1 VNSIELPDLVDPVM
15 LIAFEGWNDAGE
27 AATSAIDHLINVWQ
41 AEQVYEIDPEEFY
54 DFQVNRPHFHSAE
67 AGQREV
73 IWPTTTFHV
82 ARIPLANRD
91 VILVRGIEP
100 NIRWKAFSN
109 EVVHFAQSSNVS
121 LVLGI
126 GSLLADTAHTRPI
139 PVTATSQS
147 DSFPAAMN
155 FVPSDYEGPTGV
167 LGVII
172 DACSRDGIPSGSL
185 WSQVPH
191 YVATSPCP
199 KATLALL
206 SRIEEALDLA
216 IDYEDLTEEA
226 AEWEKDID
234 GITSDDDDLSAYV
247 KQLEETINEDLESQS
262 NIADEFER
270 YLRRRDKT

>member
-1 VNSIELPDLVDPVM
+1 MENLEIPSLVDPVM

-27 AATSAIDHLINVWQ
+27 AATGAVDHLINVWQ
-41 AEQVYEIDPEEFY
+41 AEEVFEIDPEMYY
-54 DFQVNRPHFHSAE
+54 DFQVNRPQFHSVE
-67 AGQREV
+67 AGNRTV
-73 IWPTTTFHV
+73 LWPSTTFHV
-82 ARIPLANRD
+82 ARIPLAHRD

-100 NIRWKAFSN
+100 NIRWKSFAS
-109 EVVHFAQSSNVS
+109 EVVHFAQTFNVS
-121 LVLGI
+121 LILGI
-126 GSLLADTAHTRPI
+126 GSLLSDTAHTRPI

-147 DSFPAAMN
+147 PDFPAHLN
-155 FVPSDYEGPTGV
+155 FVPSDYEGPTGI

-172 DACSRDGIPSGSL
+172 DACSRDGIPAGSL

-206 SRIEEALDLA
+206 SRIEEALDIA

-234 GITSDDDDLSAYV
+234 GIALDDEDLSAYV
-247 KQLEETINEDLESQS
+247 KQLEENVTDETDNSSD
-262 NIADEFER
+262 IADEFER
-270 YLRRRDKT
+270 YLRRRNSS

>member
-1 VNSIELPDLVDPVM
+1 MRD
-15 LIAFEGWNDAGE
+15 
-27 AATSAIDHLINVWQ
+27 
-41 AEQVYEIDPEEFY
+41 
-54 DFQVNRPHFHSAE
+54 
-67 AGQREV
+67 V
-73 IWPTTTFHV
+73 IWPSTTFHV
-82 ARIPLANRD
+82 ARIPLAHRD

-100 NIRWKAFSN
+100 NIRWKSFAA
-109 EVVHFAQSSNVS
+109 EVVHFAQTFNVS
-121 LVLGI
+121 LILGI

-147 DSFPAAMN
+147 PDFPANLN
-155 FVPSDYEGPTGV
+155 FVPSDYEGPTGI

-206 SRIEEALDLA
+206 SRIEEALDIA

-234 GITSDDDDLSAYV
+234 GIALDDDDLSAYV
-247 KQLEETINEDLESQS
+247 KQLEENVTDEADNSSD
-262 NIADEFER
+262 IADEFER
-270 YLRRRDKT
+270 YLRRRNSS